1 MRGLPKLTRILRR
14 EKPDVVV
21 VCANNT
27 ALVSAFAY
35 RRAGLSNSRL
45 FLKTTNPIATSRH
58 KGIARRIRLL
68 SYRLIFP
75 WADAV
80 WTLSQEE
87 SAEMQEAFP
96 TFQGLFR
103 SVDNP
108 YVTPAMFARP
118 AGSAVDATFKTV
130 IAVARL
136 TAQKRLDRL
145 ILAFAQIHR
154 PGVRL
159 LILGEGEDR
168 QKLEDMIEGLGIGD
182 RVSMPGY
189 VDDVAAALHAADL
202 FVLSSDYEGLPAVV
216 LEAMA
221 ANCPVLGTDCFPA
234 ARALLGSTDGCGII
248 GRTDPE
254 GLSAL
259 IETFLTR
266 SRPTHLRAIAER
278 YSIANGI
285 ASHAEAVR
293 STF

>member
-1 MRGLPKLTRILRR
+1 
-14 EKPDVVV
+14 
-21 VCANNT
+21 
-27 ALVSAFAY
+27 
-35 RRAGLSNSRL
+35 
-45 FLKTTNPIATSRH
+45 
-58 KGIARRIRLL
+58 
-68 SYRLIFP
+68 
-75 WADAV
+75 
-80 WTLSQEE
+80 
-87 SAEMQEAFP
+87 
-96 TFQGLFR
+96 
-103 SVDNP
+103 
-108 YVTPAMFARP
+108 
-118 AGSAVDATFKTV
+118 
-130 IAVARL
+130 
-136 TAQKRLDRL
+136 
-145 ILAFAQIHR
+145 
-154 PGVRL
+154 
-159 LILGEGEDR
+159 
-168 QKLEDMIEGLGIGD
+168 
-182 RVSMPGY
+182 MPGY